1 MHSTEVAG
9 SPSNKTNS
17 KPAFCLVSFEIRIDT
32 RLGRTSAG
40 VQIGTRVPDDNL
52 RTERG
57 PPLHTFPQHTTG
69 LRNMFGLRKGFFFD
83 QSIND
88 EETIRV
94 VCNFLS
100 FHAIGY

>member
-32 RLGRTSAG
+32 RLVRTGAG

-52 RTERG
+52 RTLRG
-57 PPLHTFPQHTTG
+57 ASPPHHTAG
-69 LRNMFGLRKGFFFD
+69 LRNMFCLLKGFTLD
-83 QSIND
+83 DKTSRI
-88 EETIRV
+88 
-94 VCNFLS
+94 L
-100 FHAIGY
+100 

>member
-32 RLGRTSAG
+32 RLVRTGAG

-57 PPLHTFPQHTTG
+57 ASPPRHTAG
-69 LRNMFGLRKGFFFD
+69 LRNMFCLREGFTLD
-83 QSIND
+83 DKTSRI
-88 EETIRV
+88 
-94 VCNFLS
+94 L
-100 FHAIGY
+100 